1 MTTPVLQ
8 LTADVVCVSFVYHM
22 FGSGV
27 GQLTV
32 TLLNAENAAR
42 GDVVLFSKARSQADH
57 WLWFNR
63 TLTSLRFQQA
73 RVTAL

>member
-8 LTADVVCVSFVYHM
+8 LTGDVVCVSFVYHM

-32 TLLNAENAAR
+32 TLLNAENAVND
-42 GDVVLFSKARSQADH
+42 DVVLFSKAGSQADH